1 MPRIAPTIALDAAT
15 RSTLNGW
22 VQASSTPQAQVLRSH
37 IVLQAAAGLSNQQI
51 AVVLQIPEVTVGKW
65 RRSFVALGLDGL
77 RDAPRSGR
85 PPKHDAGVWQKVQ
98 TLACQQ
104 PESQGRWTVRTL
116 ARKLG
121 LPHSTVHTIL
131 KASKLPLHRVRTFT
145 FSPDPDFEA
154 KLLDIVG
161 LYMNPP
167 ENALVLC
174 VDEKPSIQALDRT
187 QPLLPLRAKKPRSW
201 TNEYV
206 RHGTQ
211 TLIAA
216 LEIATGKVVAHV
228 RNRRTS
234 VNFLRFMNEVV
245 RTYPDR
251 DLHVVA
257 DNLNIHKN
265 EAARRWLRRHPRV
278 RFHYTPTHASWVN
291 LIECFFSILSK
302 QALAQSIQHSKRDL
316 KDLLHRFL
324 ANYNETCS
332 PFTWTKGPEQLQRI
346 IETTKQYQAAHPRKP
361 RRRKAKAK
369 KTDSIKN

>member
-15 RSTLNGW
+15 RSTLNRW
-22 VQASSTPQAQVLRSH
+22 VQASSTPQAQVLRGR

-51 AVVLQIPEVTVGKW
+51 AVVLRIPEVTVGKW

-121 LPHSTVHTIL
+121 LPPSTVHTIL
-131 KASKLPLHRVRTFT
+131 QASQLPLHRVRTFT

-187 QPLLPLRAKKPRSW
+187 QPLLPLRAK
-201 TNEYV
+201 
-206 RHGTQ
+206 
-211 TLIAA
+211 
-216 LEIATGKVVAHV
+216 
-228 RNRRTS
+228 
-234 VNFLRFMNEVV
+234 
-245 RTYPDR
+245 
-251 DLHVVA
+251 
-257 DNLNIHKN
+257 
-265 EAARRWLRRHPRV
+265 
-278 RFHYTPTHASWVN
+278 
-291 LIECFFSILSK
+291 
-302 QALAQSIQHSKRDL
+302 
-316 KDLLHRFL
+316 
-324 ANYNETCS
+324 
-332 PFTWTKGPEQLQRI
+332 
-346 IETTKQYQAAHPRKP
+346 
-361 RRRKAKAK
+361 
-369 KTDSIKN
+369 